1 MRRGSARDKSFARG
15 QGGAAVSETKQR
27 SFIVR
32 FWLIWL
38 AIIVAVLIGAV
49 LLMLAR

>member
-1 MRRGSARDKSFARG
+1 
-15 QGGAAVSETKQR
+15 VSETKQR